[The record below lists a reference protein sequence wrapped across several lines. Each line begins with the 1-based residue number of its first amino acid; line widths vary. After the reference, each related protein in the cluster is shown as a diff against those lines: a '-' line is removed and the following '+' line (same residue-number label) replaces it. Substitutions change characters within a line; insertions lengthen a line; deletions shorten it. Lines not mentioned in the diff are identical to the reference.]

1 MDMKFSEKAE
11 QLDAGIF
18 AVLNEKKN
26 ELVKQGRTIY
36 NLSVGTPDFP
46 PMPHIMEAVSEAA
59 KRPENYKYALSELPE
74 LLDADDLAL
83 CFQFVQHVSS
93 SVECFRA

>member
-46 PMPHIMEAVSEAA
+46 PMPHIMEAVSEAPGELQI
-59 KRPENYKYALSELPE
+59 RAL
-74 LLDADDLAL
+74 
-83 CFQFVQHVSS
+83 
-93 SVECFRA
+93 RASGAA

>member
-26 ELVKQGRTIY
+26 ENRKAGDGNELQ
-36 NLSVGTPDFP
+36 SVRRHTGFSAD
-46 PMPHIMEAVSEAA
+46 AA
-59 KRPENYKYALSELPE
+59 YHGGGQRGGKAPGELQIRAL
-74 LLDADDLAL
+74 
-83 CFQFVQHVSS
+83 
-93 SVECFRA
+93 RASGAA

>member
-26 ELVKQGRTIY
+26 ELVKQGRT
-36 NLSVGTPDFP
+36 D
-46 PMPHIMEAVSEAA
+46 
-59 KRPENYKYALSELPE
+59 YK
-74 LLDADDLAL
+74 
-83 CFQFVQHVSS
+83 S
-93 SVECFRA
+93 SVPALRVRFSSH

>member
-74 LLDADDLAL
+74 LLDA
-83 CFQFVQHVSS
+83 VQSFYQKRFGVQLEAQTRS
-93 SVECFRA
+93 